1 MCPGACGEQQRLGCK
16 GRDWLPPRP
25 DVAEYRQGF
34 ALLSGWGGV
43 DMDRLW
49 GGLQRLRAEAGL
61 GCCLLLLEPLLAI
74 PVMVTRFRSG

>member
-1 MCPGACGEQQRLGCK
+1 
-16 GRDWLPPRP
+16 
-25 DVAEYRQGF
+25 
-34 ALLSGWGGV
+34 
-43 DMDRLW
+43 MDRLW